1 MVDSHDGRRYGNKRG
16 DRPSEFWLLNEEN
29 EFIRRMEKLTF
40 WVLNGEYGEIEK
52 LMFLDKL
59 REYSRKNEYAKA
71 LKQERV

>member
-1 MVDSHDGRRYGNKRG
+1 M
-16 DRPSEFWLLNEEN
+16 PSEFWILNEEN